1 MDLDDPSDVAIVTC
15 TDGTTLLRASASK
28 VLLRHLGK
36 READDDNDD
45 NDSSKQRELKAGADK
60 GRKRK
65 VATSKAT
72 SSKATSSKA
81 TSSKAN
87 TSKATSSEAST
98 SKATRDR
105 GEKRKA
111 PLHVDSERPT
121 KRHGAQVSEPT
132 DEEQRDGIECCY
144 MWGGKVS
151 KSFWVEELS
160 SYEGEPSRVQ
170 NHTYFYS
177 KNHNEWRVCPKG
189 FEPLLSAE
197 QEAYCEVYR
206 MNLGLV
212 NDRSL

>member
-98 SKATRDR
+98 SKATRD
-105 GEKRKA
+105 GA
-111 PLHVDSERPT
+111 P
-121 KRHGAQVSEPT
+121 
-132 DEEQRDGIECCY
+132 
-144 MWGGKVS
+144 
-151 KSFWVEELS
+151 
-160 SYEGEPSRVQ
+160 Q
-170 NHTYFYS
+170 NA
-177 KNHNEWRVCPKG
+177 
-189 FEPLLSAE
+189 LSAP
-197 QEAYCEVYR
+197 QVPRVPQLPCNYHRLHLSMLIRIIFSA
-206 MNLGLV
+206 L
-212 NDRSL
+212 S